1 MKSQFMHVELYSRE
15 EPAKKT
21 KNKENRNHKSDVRTT
36 TAAGVLSEM
45 KREVGFTSHLEQVD
59 APEVLYGSIDALE
72 RSIERYEAEF
82 KTTDKNGKEKKLRK
96 DACIL
101 LAGVVSLDRA
111 DEEIWDEY
119 KTKSIEYLKNKYGEN
134 LKCVVE
140 HTDETNPHFHF
151 YVVGNQ
157 QQDLNLL
164 HDGKL
169 AVSKLAK
176 EDKKNLHQTAYTEAM
191 IKFQDDFYTKVSN
204 KFGLSRTGEEPRERY
219 KSRPD
224 YLRFKKRQETAL
236 NILSDIEKF
245 EKQVRKKARDSGF
258 TVGVKQFNEKTWFGK
273 LDQRVK
279 LIKKESELEL
289 NKKEKT
295 IEKLET
301 DKSNIEH
308 NLSTTKIELQEAY
321 SQRNLAS
328 MKNRTYIDQSRKLKR
343 ENEDLLQY
351 KVNFNSR
358 LQQEKEPLLEKVN
371 SLTSENTVLKNE
383 SSELKKDNLELKK
396 DNAGFKEFIDG
407 VKKHYGSKFEDWC
420 KEIFRTKT
428 KYKY

>member
-21 KNKENRNHKSDVRTT
+21 INKSKNINHKSDVRTT
-36 TAAGVLSEM
+36 TVNGVLSEM
-45 KREVGFTSHLEQVD
+45 KREEGFTSHLETIA

-119 KTKSIEYLKNKYGEN
+119 KTKAIEYLKNKYGEN

-151 YVVGNQ
+151 YVVGNKD
-157 QQDLNLL
+157 QDLNLL

-176 EDKKNLHQTAYTEAM
+176 EDKKKLHQTAYTEAM
-191 IKFQDDFYTKVSN
+191 IKFQDDFYVQVSN

-236 NILSDIEKF
+236 NILANLEEFEEK
-245 EKQVRKKARDSGF
+245 ELKKAKQAGF
-258 TVGVKQFNEKTWFGK
+258 NVGIKNFDETNFFRN
-273 LDQRVK
+273 LDWRVK
-279 LIKKESELEL
+279 RIKKEKDNEIKKLSDENDNL
-289 NKKEKT
+289 N
-295 IEKLET
+295 I
-301 DKSNIEH
+301 DKSNLQHE
-308 NLSTTKIELQEAY
+308 LDMSKIELSDAY
-321 SQRNLAS
+321 SQRNEAS
-328 MKNRTYIDQSRKLKR
+328 RKNSVYIDKVNALKKENKLLLPYKDQFDLKLK
-343 ENEDLLQY
+343 
-351 KVNFNSR
+351 
-358 LQQEKEPLLEKVN
+358 QEKEPLQAEVKE
-371 SLTSENTVLKNE
+371 LTSENTNLKNE
-383 SSELKKDNLELKK
+383 NTKLKKENL
-396 DNAGFKEFIDG
+396 DFKEFILG
-407 VKKHYGSKFEDWC
+407 VKNYYGSKFQEWYEEVFNP
-420 KEIFRTKT
+420 KTKT
-428 KYKY
+428 KPKF

>member
-21 KNKENRNHKSDVRTT
+21 INKSKNINHKSDVRTT
-36 TAAGVLSEM
+36 TVNGVLSEM
-45 KREVGFTSHLEQVD
+45 KREEGFTSHLETIA

-119 KTKSIEYLKNKYGEN
+119 KTKAIEYLKNKYGEN

-151 YVVGNQ
+151 YVVGNKD
-157 QQDLNLL
+157 QDLNLL

-176 EDKKNLHQTAYTEAM
+176 EDKKKLHQTAYTEAM
-191 IKFQDDFYTKVSN
+191 IKFQDDFYVQVSN

-236 NILSDIEKF
+236 NILANLEEFEEK
-245 EKQVRKKARDSGF
+245 ELKKAKQAGF
-258 TVGVKQFNEKTWFGK
+258 NVGIKNFDETNFFRK
-273 LDQRVK
+273 LDWRVK
-279 LIKKESELEL
+279 RIKKEKDNEIKKLSDENDNL
-289 NKKEKT
+289 N
-295 IEKLET
+295 I
-301 DKSNIEH
+301 DKSNLQHE
-308 NLSTTKIELQEAY
+308 LDMSKIELSDAY
-321 SQRNLAS
+321 SQRNEAS
-328 MKNRTYIDQSRKLKR
+328 RKNSVYID
-343 ENEDLLQY
+343 
-351 KVNFNSR
+351 KVNALKKENKLLLPYKDQFDLK
-358 LQQEKEPLLEKVN
+358 LQQEKEPLQAEVN
-371 SLTSENTVLKNE
+371 SLTSENTNLKNE
-383 SSELKKDNLELKK
+383 NSELKKENL
-396 DNAGFKEFIDG
+396 DFKEFILG
-407 VKKHYGSKFEDWC
+407 VKDYYGSKFDEWC
-420 KEIFRTKT
+420 KEVFKTKT

>member
-21 KNKENRNHKSDVRTT
+21 INKSKNINHKSDVRTT
-36 TAAGVLSEM
+36 TVNGVLSEM
-45 KREVGFTSHLEQVD
+45 KREEGFTSHLETIA
-59 APEVLYGSIDALE
+59 APEVLYGSIDTLE

-119 KTKSIEYLKNKYGEN
+119 KTKAIEYLKNKYGEN

-151 YVVGNQ
+151 YVVGNKD
-157 QQDLNLL
+157 QDLNLL

-176 EDKKNLHQTAYTEAM
+176 EDKKKLHQTAYTEAM
-191 IKFQDDFYTKVSN
+191 IKFQDDFYVQVSN

-236 NILSDIEKF
+236 NILANLEEVEEK
-245 EKQVRKKARDSGF
+245 ELKKAKQAGF
-258 TVGVKQFNEKTWFGK
+258 NVGIKNFDETNFFRK
-273 LDQRVK
+273 LDWRVK
-279 LIKKESELEL
+279 RIKKEKDNEIKKLSDENDNL
-289 NKKEKT
+289 N
-295 IEKLET
+295 I
-301 DKSNIEH
+301 DKSNLQHE
-308 NLSTTKIELQEAY
+308 LDMSKIELSDAY
-321 SQRNLAS
+321 SQRNEAS
-328 MKNRTYIDQSRKLKR
+328 RKNSVYID
-343 ENEDLLQY
+343 
-351 KVNFNSR
+351 KVNALKKENKLLLPYKDQFDLK
-358 LQQEKEPLLEKVN
+358 LQQEKEPLQAEVKE
-371 SLTSENTVLKNE
+371 LTSENTNLKNE
-383 SSELKKDNLELKK
+383 NTKLKKENL
-396 DNAGFKEFIDG
+396 DFKEFILG
-407 VKKHYGSKFEDWC
+407 VKNYYGSKFQEWYEEVFNP
-420 KEIFRTKT
+420 KTKT
-428 KYKY
+428 KPKF

>member
-21 KNKENRNHKSDVRTT
+21 INKSKNLNHQSDVRTT
-36 TAAGVLSEM
+36 TVGGVLSEM
-45 KREVGFTSHLEQVD
+45 KREEGFTSHLEQVN
-59 APEVLYGSIDALE
+59 APQVLYGSIDALE
-72 RSIERYEAEF
+72 RSIERYEAEY

-157 QQDLNLL
+157 KQDLNLL

-176 EDKKNLHQTAYTEAM
+176 EDKKKLHQTVYTEAM

-236 NILSDIEKF
+236 NILANLEEFEEK
-245 EKQVRKKARDSGF
+245 ELKKAKQAGF
-258 TVGVKQFNEKTWFGK
+258 NVGIKNFDETNFFRK
-273 LDQRVK
+273 LDWRVK
-279 LIKKESELEL
+279 RIKKEKDNEIKKLSDENDNL
-289 NKKEKT
+289 N
-295 IEKLET
+295 I
-301 DKSNIEH
+301 DKSNLQHE
-308 NLSTTKIELQEAY
+308 LDMSKIELSDAY
-321 SQRNLAS
+321 SQRNEAS
-328 MKNRTYIDQSRKLKR
+328 RKNSVYIDKVNALKKENKLLLPYKDQFDLKLK
-343 ENEDLLQY
+343 
-351 KVNFNSR
+351 
-358 LQQEKEPLLEKVN
+358 QEKEPLQAEVKE
-371 SLTSENTVLKNE
+371 LTSENTNLKNE
-383 SSELKKDNLELKK
+383 NTKLKKENL
-396 DNAGFKEFIDG
+396 DFKEFILG
-407 VKKHYGSKFEDWC
+407 VKNYYGSKFQEWYEEVFNP
-420 KEIFRTKT
+420 KTKT
-428 KYKY
+428 KPKF

>member
-21 KNKENRNHKSDVRTT
+21 INKSKNINHKSDVRTT
-36 TAAGVLSEM
+36 TVNGVLSEM
-45 KREVGFTSHLEQVD
+45 KREEGFTSHLETIA

-119 KTKSIEYLKNKYGEN
+119 KTKAIEYLKNKYGEN

-151 YVVGNQ
+151 YVVGNKD
-157 QQDLNLL
+157 QDLNLL

-176 EDKKNLHQTAYTEAM
+176 EDKKKLHQTAYTEAM
-191 IKFQDDFYTKVSN
+191 IKFQDDFYVQVSN

-236 NILSDIEKF
+236 NILANLKEFEEK
-245 EKQVRKKARDSGF
+245 ELKKAKQAGF
-258 TVGVKQFNEKTWFGK
+258 NVGIKNFDETNFFRK
-273 LDQRVK
+273 LDWRVK
-279 LIKKESELEL
+279 RIKKEKDNEIKKLSDENDNL
-289 NKKEKT
+289 N
-295 IEKLET
+295 I
-301 DKSNIEH
+301 DKSNLQHE
-308 NLSTTKIELQEAY
+308 LDMSKIELSDAY
-321 SQRNLAS
+321 SQRNEAS
-328 MKNRTYIDQSRKLKR
+328 RKNSVYIDKVNALKKENKLLLPYKDQFDLKLK
-343 ENEDLLQY
+343 
-351 KVNFNSR
+351 
-358 LQQEKEPLLEKVN
+358 QEKEPLQAEVKE
-371 SLTSENTVLKNE
+371 LTSENTNLKNE
-383 SSELKKDNLELKK
+383 NTKLKKENL
-396 DNAGFKEFIDG
+396 DFKEFILG
-407 VKKHYGSKFEDWC
+407 VKNYYGSKFQEWYEEVFNP
-420 KEIFRTKT
+420 KTKT
-428 KYKY
+428 KPKF

>member
-21 KNKENRNHKSDVRTT
+21 INKSKNINHKSDVRTT
-36 TAAGVLSEM
+36 TVNGVLSEM
-45 KREVGFTSHLEQVD
+45 KREEGFTSHLETIA

-119 KTKSIEYLKNKYGEN
+119 KTKAIEYLKNKYGEN

-151 YVVGNQ
+151 YVVGNKD
-157 QQDLNLL
+157 QDLNLL

-176 EDKKNLHQTAYTEAM
+176 EDKKKLHQTAYTEAM
-191 IKFQDDFYTKVSN
+191 IKFQDDFYVQVSN

-236 NILSDIEKF
+236 NILANLEEFEEK
-245 EKQVRKKARDSGF
+245 ELKKAKQAGF
-258 TVGVKQFNEKTWFGK
+258 NVGIKNFDETNFFRKLDWRVKRIKNEK
-273 LDQRVK
+273 DNE
-279 LIKKESELEL
+279 IKKLSDENDNL
-289 NKKEKT
+289 N
-295 IEKLET
+295 I
-301 DKSNIEH
+301 DKSNLQHELDMSI
-308 NLSTTKIELQEAY
+308 IELSDAY
-321 SQRNLAS
+321 SQRNEAS
-328 MKNRTYIDQSRKLKR
+328 RKNSVYIDKVNALKKENKLLLPYKDQFDLKLK
-343 ENEDLLQY
+343 
-351 KVNFNSR
+351 
-358 LQQEKEPLLEKVN
+358 QEKEPLQAEVKE
-371 SLTSENTVLKNE
+371 LTS
-383 SSELKKDNLELKK
+383 
-396 DNAGFKEFIDG
+396 
-407 VKKHYGSKFEDWC
+407 
-420 KEIFRTKT
+420 
-428 KYKY
+428 

>member
-21 KNKENRNHKSDVRTT
+21 INKSKNINHKSDVRTT
-36 TAAGVLSEM
+36 TVNGVLSEM
-45 KREVGFTSHLEQVD
+45 KREEGFTSHLETIA

-119 KTKSIEYLKNKYGEN
+119 KTKAIEYLKNKYGEN

-151 YVVGNQ
+151 YVVGNKD
-157 QQDLNLL
+157 QDLNLL

-176 EDKKNLHQTAYTEAM
+176 EDKKKLHQTAYTEAM
-191 IKFQDDFYTKVSN
+191 IKFQDDFYVQVSN

-236 NILSDIEKF
+236 NILANLEEFEEK
-245 EKQVRKKARDSGF
+245 ELKKAKQAGF
-258 TVGVKQFNEKTWFGK
+258 NVGIKNFDETNFFRK
-273 LDQRVK
+273 LDWRVK
-279 LIKKESELEL
+279 RIKKEKDNEIKKLSDENDNL
-289 NKKEKT
+289 N
-295 IEKLET
+295 I
-301 DKSNIEH
+301 DKSNLQHE
-308 NLSTTKIELQEAY
+308 LDMSKIELSDAY
-321 SQRNLAS
+321 SQRNEAS
-328 MKNRTYIDQSRKLKR
+328 RKNSVYIDKVNALKKENKLLLSYKDQFDLKLK
-343 ENEDLLQY
+343 
-351 KVNFNSR
+351 
-358 LQQEKEPLLEKVN
+358 QEKEPLQAEVKE
-371 SLTSENTVLKNE
+371 LTSENTNLKNE
-383 SSELKKDNLELKK
+383 NTKLKKENL
-396 DNAGFKEFIDG
+396 DFKEFILG
-407 VKKHYGSKFEDWC
+407 VKNYYGSKFQEWYEEVFNP
-420 KEIFRTKT
+420 KTKT
-428 KYKY
+428 KPKF

>member
-21 KNKENRNHKSDVRTT
+21 INKSKNLNHQSDVRTT
-36 TAAGVLSEM
+36 TVNGVLSEM
-45 KREVGFTSHLEQVD
+45 KREEGFTSHLEAIA
-59 APEVLYGSIDALE
+59 APEVLYGSISDLE

-157 QQDLNLL
+157 KQDLNLL

-176 EDKKNLHQTAYTEAM
+176 EDKKKLHQTAYTEAM

-236 NILSDIEKF
+236 NILANLEEFEEKEF
-245 EKQVRKKARDSGF
+245 EKA
-258 TVGVKQFNEKTWFGK
+258 KTRGLNIGIKDFDQNTFLGK
-273 LDQRVK
+273 LDWRVK
-279 LIKKESELEL
+279 RIKKEKDNEIKKLSDENDNL
-289 NKKEKT
+289 N
-295 IEKLET
+295 I
-301 DKSNIEH
+301 DKSNLQHE
-308 NLSTTKIELQEAY
+308 LDMSKIELSDAY
-321 SQRNLAS
+321 NQRNEAS
-328 MKNRTYIDQSRKLKR
+328 RKNSVYIDKVNALKKENKLLLPYKDQFDLKLK
-343 ENEDLLQY
+343 
-351 KVNFNSR
+351 
-358 LQQEKEPLLEKVN
+358 QEKEPLQAEVKE
-371 SLTSENTVLKNE
+371 LTSENNNLKNE
-383 SSELKKDNLELKK
+383 NSELKKENL
-396 DNAGFKEFIDG
+396 DFKEFILG
-407 VKKHYGSKFEDWC
+407 VKNYYGSKFDEWC
-420 KEIFRTKT
+420 KEIFKTKT

>member
-21 KNKENRNHKSDVRTT
+21 INKSKNINHKSDVRTT
-36 TAAGVLSEM
+36 TVNGVLSEM
-45 KREVGFTSHLEQVD
+45 KREEGFTSHLETIA

-119 KTKSIEYLKNKYGEN
+119 KTKAIEYLKNKYGEN

-151 YVVGNQ
+151 YVVGNKD
-157 QQDLNLL
+157 QDLNLL

-176 EDKKNLHQTAYTEAM
+176 EDKKKLHQTAYTEAM
-191 IKFQDDFYTKVSN
+191 IKFQDDFYVQVSN

-236 NILSDIEKF
+236 NILANLEEFEEK
-245 EKQVRKKARDSGF
+245 ELKKAKQAGF
-258 TVGVKQFNEKTWFGK
+258 NVGIKNFDETNFFRK
-273 LDQRVK
+273 LDWRVK
-279 LIKKESELEL
+279 RIKKEKDNEIKKLSDENDNL
-289 NKKEKT
+289 N
-295 IEKLET
+295 I
-301 DKSNIEH
+301 DKSNLQHE
-308 NLSTTKIELQEAY
+308 LDMSKIELSDAY
-321 SQRNLAS
+321 SQRNEAS
-328 MKNRTYIDQSRKLKR
+328 RKNSVYIDKVNALKKENKLLLPYKDQFDLKLK
-343 ENEDLLQY
+343 
-351 KVNFNSR
+351 
-358 LQQEKEPLLEKVN
+358 QEKEPLQAEVKE
-371 SLTSENTVLKNE
+371 LTSENTNLKNE
-383 SSELKKDNLELKK
+383 NTKLKKEILD
-396 DNAGFKEFIDG
+396 FKEFILG
-407 VKKHYGSKFEDWC
+407 VKNYYGSKFQEWYEEVFNP
-420 KEIFRTKT
+420 KTKT
-428 KYKY
+428 KPKF

>member
-21 KNKENRNHKSDVRTT
+21 INKSKNINHKSDVRTT
-36 TAAGVLSEM
+36 TVNGVLSEM
-45 KREVGFTSHLEQVD
+45 KREEAFTSHLETIA

-119 KTKSIEYLKNKYGEN
+119 KTKAIEYLKNKYGEN

-140 HTDETNPHFHF
+140 HTDETNPHYHF

-176 EDKKNLHQTAYTEAM
+176 EDKKKLHQTAYTEAM
-191 IKFQDDFYTKVSN
+191 IKFQDDFYVQVSN

-236 NILSDIEKF
+236 NILANLEEFEEK
-245 EKQVRKKARDSGF
+245 ELKKAKQAGF
-258 TVGVKQFNEKTWFGK
+258 NVGIKNFDETNFFRK
-273 LDQRVK
+273 LDWRVK
-279 LIKKESELEL
+279 RIKKEKDNEIKKLSDENDNL
-289 NKKEKT
+289 N
-295 IEKLET
+295 I
-301 DKSNIEH
+301 DKSNLQHE
-308 NLSTTKIELQEAY
+308 LDMSKIELSDAY
-321 SQRNLAS
+321 SQRNEAS
-328 MKNRTYIDQSRKLKR
+328 RKNSVYID
-343 ENEDLLQY
+343 
-351 KVNFNSR
+351 KVNALKKENKLLLPYKDQFDLK
-358 LQQEKEPLLEKVN
+358 LQQEKEPLQAEVKE
-371 SLTSENTVLKNE
+371 LTSENTNLKNE
-383 SSELKKDNLELKK
+383 NSELKKENL
-396 DNAGFKEFIDG
+396 DFKEFILG
-407 VKKHYGSKFEDWC
+407 VKNYYGSKFQEWYEEVFNP
-420 KEIFRTKT
+420 KSKT
-428 KYKY
+428 KPKF

>member
-1 MKSQFMHVELYSRE
+1 MHVELYSRE

-21 KNKENRNHKSDVRTT
+21 INKSKNINHKSDVRTT
-36 TAAGVLSEM
+36 TVNGVLSEM
-45 KREVGFTSHLEQVD
+45 KREEGFTSHLERID
-59 APEVLYGSIDALE
+59 APQVLYGSIDALE
-72 RSIERYEAEF
+72 RSIERYEAEY

-157 QQDLNLL
+157 KQDLNLL

-176 EDKKNLHQTAYTEAM
+176 EDKKKLHQTAYTEAM
-191 IKFQDDFYTKVSN
+191 IKFQDDFYVQVSN
-204 KFGLSRTGEEPRERY
+204 KFGLSRTGDEPRERY

-236 NILSDIEKF
+236 NILANLEKF
-245 EKQVRKKARDSGF
+245 EEKELKKAKTRGF
-258 TVGVKQFNEKTWFGK
+258 NVGIKNFNQNTFLGK
-273 LDQRVK
+273 LDWRVK
-279 LIKKESELEL
+279 RIE
-289 NKKEKT
+289 KEKDRE
-295 IEKLET
+295 IDKLSDENDNLNI
-301 DKSNIEH
+301 DKSNLQHE
-308 NLSTTKIELQEAY
+308 LDMKKIELSDAY
-321 SQRNLAS
+321 NQRNEAS
-328 MKNRTYIDQSRKLKR
+328 RKNSVYIDKVNALKKENKLLLPYKDQFDLKLK
-343 ENEDLLQY
+343 
-351 KVNFNSR
+351 
-358 LQQEKEPLLEKVN
+358 QEKEPLQAEVKE
-371 SLTSENTVLKNE
+371 LTSENTNLKNE
-383 SSELKKDNLELKK
+383 NTKLKKENL
-396 DNAGFKEFIDG
+396 DFKEFILG
-407 VKKHYGSKFEDWC
+407 VKNYYGSKFQEWYEEVFNP
-420 KEIFRTKT
+420 KTKT
-428 KYKY
+428 KPKF

>member
-1 MKSQFMHVELYSRE
+1 E

-21 KNKENRNHKSDVRTT
+21 INKSKNINHKSDVRTT
-36 TAAGVLSEM
+36 TVNGVLSEM
-45 KREVGFTSHLEQVD
+45 KREEGFTSHLETIA

-119 KTKSIEYLKNKYGEN
+119 KTKAIEYLKNKYGEN

-151 YVVGNQ
+151 YVVGNKD
-157 QQDLNLL
+157 QDLNLL

-176 EDKKNLHQTAYTEAM
+176 EDKKKLHQTAYTEAM
-191 IKFQDDFYTKVSN
+191 IKFQDDFYVQVSN

-236 NILSDIEKF
+236 NILANLEEFEEK
-245 EKQVRKKARDSGF
+245 ELKKAKQAGF
-258 TVGVKQFNEKTWFGK
+258 NVGIKNFDETNFFRK
-273 LDQRVK
+273 LDWRVK
-279 LIKKESELEL
+279 RIKKEKDNEIKKLSDENDNL
-289 NKKEKT
+289 N
-295 IEKLET
+295 I
-301 DKSNIEH
+301 DKSNLQHE
-308 NLSTTKIELQEAY
+308 LDMSKIELSDAY
-321 SQRNLAS
+321 SQRNEAS
-328 MKNRTYIDQSRKLKR
+328 RKNSVYID
-343 ENEDLLQY
+343 
-351 KVNFNSR
+351 KVNALKKENKLLLPYKDQFDLK
-358 LQQEKEPLLEKVN
+358 LQQEKEPLQAEVKE
-371 SLTSENTVLKNE
+371 LTSENTNLKNE
-383 SSELKKDNLELKK
+383 NTKLKKENL
-396 DNAGFKEFIDG
+396 DFKEFILG
-407 VKKHYGSKFEDWC
+407 VKNHYGSKFQEWYEEVFNP
-420 KEIFRTKT
+420 KTKT
-428 KYKY
+428 KPKF

>member
-21 KNKENRNHKSDVRTT
+21 INKSKNINHKSDVRTT
-36 TAAGVLSEM
+36 TVNGVLSEM
-45 KREVGFTSHLEQVD
+45 KREEGFTSHLETIA
-59 APEVLYGSIDALE
+59 APEVLYGSIDDLE

-111 DEEIWDEY
+111 DEEIWEEY
-119 KTKSIEYLKNKYGEN
+119 KKSSIEYLKNKYGEN

-176 EDKKNLHQTAYTEAM
+176 EDKKKLHQTAYTEAM
-191 IKFQDDFYTKVSN
+191 IKFQDDFYVQVSN

-236 NILSDIEKF
+236 NILANLEEFEEK
-245 EKQVRKKARDSGF
+245 ELKKAKQAGF
-258 TVGVKQFNEKTWFGK
+258 NVGIKNFDETNFFRK
-273 LDQRVK
+273 LDWRVK
-279 LIKKESELEL
+279 RIKKEKDNEIKKLSDENDNL
-289 NKKEKT
+289 N
-295 IEKLET
+295 I
-301 DKSNIEH
+301 DKSNLQHE
-308 NLSTTKIELQEAY
+308 LDMSKIELSDAY
-321 SQRNLAS
+321 SQRNEAS
-328 MKNRTYIDQSRKLKR
+328 RKNSVYIDKVNALKKENKLLLPYKDQFDLKLK
-343 ENEDLLQY
+343 
-351 KVNFNSR
+351 
-358 LQQEKEPLLEKVN
+358 QEKEPLQAEVKE
-371 SLTSENTVLKNE
+371 LTSENTNLKNE
-383 SSELKKDNLELKK
+383 NTKLKKENL
-396 DNAGFKEFIDG
+396 DFKEFILG
-407 VKKHYGSKFEDWC
+407 VKNYYGSKFQEWYEEVFNP
-420 KEIFRTKT
+420 KTKT
-428 KYKY
+428 KPKF

>member
-21 KNKENRNHKSDVRTT
+21 INKSKNINHKSDVRTT
-36 TAAGVLSEM
+36 TVNGVLSEM
-45 KREVGFTSHLEQVD
+45 KREEGFTSHLETIA

-119 KTKSIEYLKNKYGEN
+119 KTKAIEYLKNKYGEN

-151 YVVGNQ
+151 YVVGNKD
-157 QQDLNLL
+157 QDLNLL

-176 EDKKNLHQTAYTEAM
+176 EDKKKLHQTAYTEAM

-236 NILSDIEKF
+236 NILANLEEFEEKEF
-245 EKQVRKKARDSGF
+245 EKA
-258 TVGVKQFNEKTWFGK
+258 KTRGLNIGIKDFDQNTFLGK
-273 LDQRVK
+273 LDWRVK
-279 LIKKESELEL
+279 RIKKEKDNEIKKLSDENNNL
-289 NKKEKT
+289 N
-295 IEKLET
+295 I
-301 DKSNIEH
+301 DKSNLQHE
-308 NLSTTKIELQEAY
+308 LDMSKIELSDAY
-321 SQRNLAS
+321 NQRNEAS
-328 MKNRTYIDQSRKLKR
+328 RKNSVYIDKVNALKKENKLLLPYKDQFDLKLK
-343 ENEDLLQY
+343 
-351 KVNFNSR
+351 
-358 LQQEKEPLLEKVN
+358 QEKEPLQAEVKE
-371 SLTSENTVLKNE
+371 LTSENTNLKNE
-383 SSELKKDNLELKK
+383 NTKLKKENL
-396 DNAGFKEFIDG
+396 DFKEFILG
-407 VKKHYGSKFEDWC
+407 VKNYYGSKFQEWYEEVFNP
-420 KEIFRTKT
+420 KTKT
-428 KYKY
+428 KPKF

>member
-21 KNKENRNHKSDVRTT
+21 INKSKNINHKSDVRTT
-36 TAAGVLSEM
+36 TVNGVLSEM
-45 KREVGFTSHLEQVD
+45 KREEGFTSHLETIA

-119 KTKSIEYLKNKYGEN
+119 KTKAIEYLKNKYGEN

-151 YVVGNQ
+151 YVVGNKD
-157 QQDLNLL
+157 QDLNLL

-176 EDKKNLHQTAYTEAM
+176 EDKKKLHQTAYTEAM
-191 IKFQDDFYTKVSN
+191 IKFQDDFYVQVSN

-236 NILSDIEKF
+236 NILANLEEF
-245 EKQVRKKARDSGF
+245 EKKELKKAKTRGF
-258 TVGVKQFNEKTWFGK
+258 NVGIKNFNQNTFWGK
-273 LDQRVK
+273 LDWR
-279 LIKKESELEL
+279 IKRIE
-289 NKKEKT
+289 KEKERE
-295 IEKLET
+295 IDKLTGENDNLNI
-301 DKSNIEH
+301 DKSNLQHE
-308 NLSTTKIELQEAY
+308 LDMRKIELSDAY
-321 SQRNLAS
+321 KQRNEAS
-328 MKNRTYIDQSRKLKR
+328 KKNSVYIDKVNALKKENKLLLPYKDQFDLKLK
-343 ENEDLLQY
+343 
-351 KVNFNSR
+351 
-358 LQQEKEPLLEKVN
+358 QEKEPLQAEVKE
-371 SLTSENTVLKNE
+371 LTSENNNLKNE
-383 SSELKKDNLELKK
+383 NSELKKENL
-396 DNAGFKEFIDG
+396 DFKEFILG
-407 VKKHYGSKFEDWC
+407 VKDYYGSKFDEWC
-420 KEIFRTKT
+420 KEVFKTKT

>member
-21 KNKENRNHKSDVRTT
+21 INKSKNINHKSDVRTT
-36 TAAGVLSEM
+36 TVNGVLSEM
-45 KREVGFTSHLEQVD
+45 KREEGFTSHLETIA

-119 KTKSIEYLKNKYGEN
+119 KTKAIEYLKNKYGEN
-134 LKCVVE
+134 LKCIVE

-151 YVVGNQ
+151 YVVGNKD
-157 QQDLNLL
+157 QDLNLL

-176 EDKKNLHQTAYTEAM
+176 EDKKKLHQTAYTEAM
-191 IKFQDDFYTKVSN
+191 IKFQDDFYVQVSN

-236 NILSDIEKF
+236 NILANLEEFEEK
-245 EKQVRKKARDSGF
+245 ELKKAKQAGF
-258 TVGVKQFNEKTWFGK
+258 NVGIKNFDETNFFRK
-273 LDQRVK
+273 LDWRVK
-279 LIKKESELEL
+279 RIKKEKDNEIKKLSDENDNL
-289 NKKEKT
+289 N
-295 IEKLET
+295 I
-301 DKSNIEH
+301 DKSNLQHE
-308 NLSTTKIELQEAY
+308 LDMSKIELSDAY
-321 SQRNLAS
+321 SQRNEAS
-328 MKNRTYIDQSRKLKR
+328 RKNSVYID
-343 ENEDLLQY
+343 
-351 KVNFNSR
+351 KVNALKKENKLLLPYKDQFDLK
-358 LQQEKEPLLEKVN
+358 LQQEKEPLQAEVKE
-371 SLTSENTVLKNE
+371 LTSENTNLKNE
-383 SSELKKDNLELKK
+383 NTKLKKENL
-396 DNAGFKEFIDG
+396 DFKEFILG
-407 VKKHYGSKFEDWC
+407 VKNHYGSKFQEWYEEVFNP
-420 KEIFRTKT
+420 KTKT
-428 KYKY
+428 KPKF

>member
-21 KNKENRNHKSDVRTT
+21 INKSKNINHKSDVRTT
-36 TAAGVLSEM
+36 TVNGVLSEM
-45 KREVGFTSHLEQVD
+45 KREEGFTSHLETIA

-119 KTKSIEYLKNKYGEN
+119 KTKAIEYLKNKYGEN

-151 YVVGNQ
+151 YVVGNKD
-157 QQDLNLL
+157 QDLNLL

-176 EDKKNLHQTAYTEAM
+176 EDKKKLHQTVYTEAM

-236 NILSDIEKF
+236 NILANLEEFEEKEF
-245 EKQVRKKARDSGF
+245 EKA
-258 TVGVKQFNEKTWFGK
+258 KTRGLNIGIKDFDQNTFLGK
-273 LDQRVK
+273 LDWRVK
-279 LIKKESELEL
+279 RIKKEKDNEIKKLSDENDNL
-289 NKKEKT
+289 N
-295 IEKLET
+295 I
-301 DKSNIEH
+301 DKSNLQHE
-308 NLSTTKIELQEAY
+308 LDMSKIELSDAY
-321 SQRNLAS
+321 NQRNEAS
-328 MKNRTYIDQSRKLKR
+328 RKNSVYIDKVNALKKENKLLLPYKDQFDLKLK
-343 ENEDLLQY
+343 
-351 KVNFNSR
+351 
-358 LQQEKEPLLEKVN
+358 QEKEPLQAEVKE
-371 SLTSENTVLKNE
+371 LTSENNNLKNE
-383 SSELKKDNLELKK
+383 NSELKKENL
-396 DNAGFKEFIDG
+396 DFKEFILG
-407 VKKHYGSKFEDWC
+407 VKNYYGSKFDEWC
-420 KEIFRTKT
+420 KEIFKTKT

>member
-21 KNKENRNHKSDVRTT
+21 INKSKNINHKSDVRTT
-36 TAAGVLSEM
+36 TVNGVLSEM
-45 KREVGFTSHLEQVD
+45 KREEGFTSHLERVD
-59 APEVLYGSIDALE
+59 APQVLYGSIDALE

-111 DEEIWDEY
+111 DEEIWEEY

-176 EDKKNLHQTAYTEAM
+176 EDKKKLHQTVYTEAM

-236 NILSDIEKF
+236 NILANLEEF
-245 EKQVRKKARDSGF
+245 EKKEFKKA
-258 TVGVKQFNEKTWFGK
+258 KTKGLNIGIKDFDQNTFWGK
-273 LDQRVK
+273 LDWRVK
-279 LIKKESELEL
+279 RIEKKNKVEIKKLSDENDKL
-289 NKKEKT
+289 N
-295 IEKLET
+295 I
-301 DKSNIEH
+301 DKSNLQHE
-308 NLSTTKIELQEAY
+308 LDMSKIELSDAY
-321 SQRNLAS
+321 SQRNEAS
-328 MKNRTYIDQSRKLKR
+328 RKNSVYID
-343 ENEDLLQY
+343 
-351 KVNFNSR
+351 KVNALKKENKLLLPYKDQFDLK
-358 LQQEKEPLLEKVN
+358 LQQEKEPLQAEVKE
-371 SLTSENTVLKNE
+371 LTSENTNLKNE
-383 SSELKKDNLELKK
+383 NTKLKKENL
-396 DNAGFKEFIDG
+396 DFKEFILG
-407 VKKHYGSKFEDWC
+407 VKNHYGSKFQEWYEEVFNP
-420 KEIFRTKT
+420 KTKT
-428 KYKY
+428 KPKF

>member
-1 MKSQFMHVELYSRE
+1 MHVELYSRE

-21 KNKENRNHKSDVRTT
+21 INKSKNINHKSDVRTT
-36 TAAGVLSEM
+36 TVNGVLSEM
-45 KREVGFTSHLEQVD
+45 KREEGFTSHLETIA

-111 DEEIWDEY
+111 DEEIWEEY
-119 KTKSIEYLKNKYGEN
+119 KKSSIEYLKNKYGEN

-151 YVVGNQ
+151 YVVGNKD
-157 QQDLNLL
+157 QDLNLL

-176 EDKKNLHQTAYTEAM
+176 EDKKKLHQTAYTEAM
-191 IKFQDDFYTKVSN
+191 IKFQDDFYVQVSN

-236 NILSDIEKF
+236 NILANLEEFEEK
-245 EKQVRKKARDSGF
+245 ELKKAKQAGF
-258 TVGVKQFNEKTWFGK
+258 NVGIKNFDETNFFRK
-273 LDQRVK
+273 LDWRVK
-279 LIKKESELEL
+279 RIKKEKDNEIKKLSDENDNL
-289 NKKEKT
+289 N
-295 IEKLET
+295 I
-301 DKSNIEH
+301 DKSNLQHE
-308 NLSTTKIELQEAY
+308 LDMSKIELSDAY
-321 SQRNLAS
+321 SQRNEAS
-328 MKNRTYIDQSRKLKR
+328 RKNSVYID
-343 ENEDLLQY
+343 
-351 KVNFNSR
+351 KVNALKKENKLLLPYKDQFDLK
-358 LQQEKEPLLEKVN
+358 LQQEKEPLQAEVKE
-371 SLTSENTVLKNE
+371 LTSENNNLKNE
-383 SSELKKDNLELKK
+383 NSELKKENL
-396 DNAGFKEFIDG
+396 DFKEFILG
-407 VKKHYGSKFEDWC
+407 VKNYYGSKFQEWYEEVFNP
-420 KEIFRTKT
+420 KTKT
-428 KYKY
+428 KPKF

>member
-21 KNKENRNHKSDVRTT
+21 INKSKNLNHQSDVRTT
-36 TAAGVLSEM
+36 TVSGVLSEM
-45 KREVGFTSHLEQVD
+45 KREEGFTSHLERVD
-59 APEVLYGSIDALE
+59 APQVLYGSIDALE
-72 RSIERYEAEF
+72 RSIERYEAEY

-157 QQDLNLL
+157 KQDLNLL

-176 EDKKNLHQTAYTEAM
+176 EDKKKLHQTVYTEAM

-236 NILSDIEKF
+236 NILANLEKF
-245 EKQVRKKARDSGF
+245 EEKELKKAKTRGF
-258 TVGVKQFNEKTWFGK
+258 NVGIKNFNQNTFLGK
-273 LDQRVK
+273 LDWRVK
-279 LIKKESELEL
+279 RIE
-289 NKKEKT
+289 KEKDRE
-295 IEKLET
+295 IDKLSDENDNLNI
-301 DKSNIEH
+301 DKSNLQHE
-308 NLSTTKIELQEAY
+308 LDMKKIELSDAY
-321 SQRNLAS
+321 NQRNEAS
-328 MKNRTYIDQSRKLKR
+328 RKNSVYID
-343 ENEDLLQY
+343 
-351 KVNFNSR
+351 KVNALKKENKLLLPYKDQFDLK
-358 LQQEKEPLLEKVN
+358 LQQEKEPLQAEVKE
-371 SLTSENTVLKNE
+371 LTSENNNLKNE
-383 SSELKKDNLELKK
+383 NSELKKENI
-396 DNAGFKEFIDG
+396 GFKEFIDG
-407 VKKHYGSKFEDWC
+407 VKNHYGSKFEEWC
-420 KEIFRTKT
+420 KETFRTKT
-428 KYKY
+428 KHKY

>member
-21 KNKENRNHKSDVRTT
+21 INKSKNINHKSDVRTT
-36 TAAGVLSEM
+36 TVNGVLSEM
-45 KREVGFTSHLEQVD
+45 KREEGFTSHLETIA

-119 KTKSIEYLKNKYGEN
+119 KTKAIEYLKNKYGEN

-151 YVVGNQ
+151 YVVGNKD
-157 QQDLNLL
+157 QDLNLL

-176 EDKKNLHQTAYTEAM
+176 EDKKKLHQTAYTEAM
-191 IKFQDDFYTKVSN
+191 IKFQDDFYVQVSN

-236 NILSDIEKF
+236 NILANLEEFEEK
-245 EKQVRKKARDSGF
+245 ELKKAKQAGF
-258 TVGVKQFNEKTWFGK
+258 NVGIKNFDETNFFRK
-273 LDQRVK
+273 LDWRVK
-279 LIKKESELEL
+279 RIKKEKDNEIKKLSDENDNL
-289 NKKEKT
+289 N
-295 IEKLET
+295 I
-301 DKSNIEH
+301 DKSNLQHEL
-308 NLSTTKIELQEAY
+308 NMSKIELSDAY
-321 SQRNLAS
+321 SQRNEAS
-328 MKNRTYIDQSRKLKR
+328 RKNSVYIDKVNALKKENKLLLPYKDQFDLKLK
-343 ENEDLLQY
+343 
-351 KVNFNSR
+351 
-358 LQQEKEPLLEKVN
+358 QEKEPLQAEVKE
-371 SLTSENTVLKNE
+371 LTSENTNLKNE
-383 SSELKKDNLELKK
+383 NTKLKKENL
-396 DNAGFKEFIDG
+396 DFKEFILG
-407 VKKHYGSKFEDWC
+407 VKNYYGSKFQEWYEEVFNP
-420 KEIFRTKT
+420 KTKT
-428 KYKY
+428 KPKF

>member
-21 KNKENRNHKSDVRTT
+21 INKSKNINHKSDVRTT
-36 TAAGVLSEM
+36 TVNGVLSEM
-45 KREVGFTSHLEQVD
+45 KREEGFTSHLETIA

-119 KTKSIEYLKNKYGEN
+119 KTKAIEYLKNKYGEN

-151 YVVGNQ
+151 YVVGNKD
-157 QQDLNLL
+157 QDLNLL

-176 EDKKNLHQTAYTEAM
+176 EDKKKLHQTAYTEAM
-191 IKFQDDFYTKVSN
+191 IKFQDDFYVQVSN

-236 NILSDIEKF
+236 NILANLEEFEEK
-245 EKQVRKKARDSGF
+245 ELKKAKQAGF
-258 TVGVKQFNEKTWFGK
+258 NVGIKNFDETNFFRK
-273 LDQRVK
+273 LDWRVK
-279 LIKKESELEL
+279 RIKKEKDNEIKKLSDENDNL
-289 NKKEKT
+289 N
-295 IEKLET
+295 I
-301 DKSNIEH
+301 DKSNLQHE
-308 NLSTTKIELQEAY
+308 LDMSKIELSDAY
-321 SQRNLAS
+321 SQRNEAS
-328 MKNRTYIDQSRKLKR
+328 RKNSVYIDKVNALKKENKLLLPYKDQFDLKLK
-343 ENEDLLQY
+343 
-351 KVNFNSR
+351 
-358 LQQEKEPLLEKVN
+358 QEKEPLQAEVN
-371 SLTSENTVLKNE
+371 SLTSENTNLKNE
-383 SSELKKDNLELKK
+383 NTKLKKENL
-396 DNAGFKEFIDG
+396 DFKEFILG
-407 VKKHYGSKFEDWC
+407 VKNYYGSKFQEWYEEVFNP
-420 KEIFRTKT
+420 KTKT
-428 KYKY
+428 KPKF

>member
-21 KNKENRNHKSDVRTT
+21 INKSKNLNHQSDVRTT
-36 TAAGVLSEM
+36 TVSGVLSEM
-45 KREVGFTSHLEQVD
+45 KREEGFTSHLERVD
-59 APEVLYGSIDALE
+59 APQVLYGSIDALE

-111 DEEIWDEY
+111 DEEIWEEY
-119 KTKSIEYLKNKYGEN
+119 KKSSIEYLKNKYGEN

-151 YVVGNQ
+151 YVVGNKD
-157 QQDLNLL
+157 QDLNLL

-176 EDKKNLHQTAYTEAM
+176 EYKKKLHQTAYTEAM
-191 IKFQDDFYTKVSN
+191 IKFQDDFYVQVSN

-236 NILSDIEKF
+236 NILANLEEFEEK
-245 EKQVRKKARDSGF
+245 ELKKAKQAGF
-258 TVGVKQFNEKTWFGK
+258 NVGIKNFDETNFFRK
-273 LDQRVK
+273 LDWRVK
-279 LIKKESELEL
+279 RIKKEKDNEIKKLSDENDNL
-289 NKKEKT
+289 N
-295 IEKLET
+295 I
-301 DKSNIEH
+301 DKSNLQHE
-308 NLSTTKIELQEAY
+308 LDMSKIELSAAY
-321 SQRNLAS
+321 SQRNAAS
-328 MKNRTYIDQSRKLKR
+328 RKNSVYIDKVNALKKENKLLLPYKDQFDLKLK
-343 ENEDLLQY
+343 
-351 KVNFNSR
+351 
-358 LQQEKEPLLEKVN
+358 QEKEPLQAEVKE
-371 SLTSENTVLKNE
+371 LTSENTNLKNE
-383 SSELKKDNLELKK
+383 NTKLKKENL
-396 DNAGFKEFIDG
+396 DFKEFILG
-407 VKKHYGSKFEDWC
+407 VKNYYGSKFQEWYEEVFNP
-420 KEIFRTKT
+420 KTKT
-428 KYKY
+428 KPKF

>member
-21 KNKENRNHKSDVRTT
+21 INKSKNINHKSDVRTT
-36 TAAGVLSEM
+36 TVNGVLSEM
-45 KREVGFTSHLEQVD
+45 KREEGFTSHLEAIA
-59 APEVLYGSIDALE
+59 APEVLYGSINALE
-72 RSIERYEAEF
+72 RSIERYEAEY

-111 DEEIWDEY
+111 DEEIWEEY

-151 YVVGNQ
+151 YVVGNKD
-157 QQDLNLL
+157 QDLNLL

-176 EDKKNLHQTAYTEAM
+176 EDKKKLHQTAYTEAM

-236 NILSDIEKF
+236 NILANLEDF
-245 EKQVRKKARDSGF
+245 EKKEFAKAKKRGLNIGIKNFDQNTF
-258 TVGVKQFNEKTWFGK
+258 WGK
-273 LDQRVK
+273 LDWRVK
-279 LIKKESELEL
+279 RIENKNNVEIKKLSDENDNL
-289 NKKEKT
+289 N
-295 IEKLET
+295 I
-301 DKSNIEH
+301 DKSNLQHE
-308 NLSTTKIELQEAY
+308 LDMSKIELSDAY
-321 SQRNLAS
+321 KQRNEAS
-328 MKNRTYIDQSRKLKR
+328 RKNSVYID
-343 ENEDLLQY
+343 
-351 KVNFNSR
+351 KVNALKKENKLLLPYKDQFDLK
-358 LQQEKEPLLEKVN
+358 LQQEKEPLQAEVKD
-371 SLTSENTVLKNE
+371 LTSENTNLKNE
-383 SSELKKDNLELKK
+383 NTQIKKENL
-396 DNAGFKEFIDG
+396 DFKEFILG
-407 VKKHYGSKFEDWC
+407 VKNHYGSKFQEWYEEVFNP
-420 KEIFRTKT
+420 KTKT
-428 KYKY
+428 KPKF

>member
-21 KNKENRNHKSDVRTT
+21 INKSKNLNHQSDVRTT
-36 TAAGVLSEM
+36 TVNGVLSEM
-45 KREVGFTSHLEQVD
+45 KREEGFTSHLETIH
-59 APEVLYGSIDALE
+59 APNVLYGSIDALE
-72 RSIERYEAEF
+72 RSIERYEAEY

-111 DEEIWDEY
+111 DEEIWDDY
-119 KTKSIEYLKNKYGEN
+119 KAKAIEYFKDKYGEN
-134 LKCVVE
+134 LKCIVE

-151 YVVGNQ
+151 YVVGNKD
-157 QQDLNLL
+157 QDLNLL

-176 EDKKNLHQTAYTEAM
+176 EDKKRLHQTAYTEAM

-236 NILSDIEKF
+236 NILANLEEFEEKEF
-245 EKQVRKKARDSGF
+245 EKA
-258 TVGVKQFNEKTWFGK
+258 KTRGLNIGIKDFDQNTFLGK
-273 LDQRVK
+273 LDWRVK
-279 LIKKESELEL
+279 RIKKEKDNEIKKLSDENDNL
-289 NKKEKT
+289 N
-295 IEKLET
+295 I
-301 DKSNIEH
+301 DKSNLQHELDI
-308 NLSTTKIELQEAY
+308 SKIELSDAY
-321 SQRNLAS
+321 NQRNEAS
-328 MKNRTYIDQSRKLKR
+328 RKNSVYID
-343 ENEDLLQY
+343 
-351 KVNFNSR
+351 KVNALKKENKLLLPYKDQFDLK
-358 LQQEKEPLLEKVN
+358 LQQEKEPLQAEVN
-371 SLTSENTVLKNE
+371 SLTSENTNLKNE
-383 SSELKKDNLELKK
+383 NSELKKENL
-396 DNAGFKEFIDG
+396 DFKEFILG
-407 VKKHYGSKFEDWC
+407 VKDYYGSKFDEWC
-420 KEIFRTKT
+420 KEIFKTKT

>member
-21 KNKENRNHKSDVRTT
+21 INKSKNINHKSDVRTT
-36 TAAGVLSEM
+36 TVNGVLSEM
-45 KREVGFTSHLEQVD
+45 KREEGFTSHLETIA

-119 KTKSIEYLKNKYGEN
+119 KTKAIEYLKNKYGEN

-151 YVVGNQ
+151 YVVGNKD
-157 QQDLNLL
+157 QDLNLL

-176 EDKKNLHQTAYTEAM
+176 EDKKKLHQTAYTEAM
-191 IKFQDDFYTKVSN
+191 IKFQDDFYVQVSN

-236 NILSDIEKF
+236 NILANLEEFEEK
-245 EKQVRKKARDSGF
+245 ELKKAKQAGF
-258 TVGVKQFNEKTWFGK
+258 NVGIKNFDETNFFRK
-273 LDQRVK
+273 LDWRVK
-279 LIKKESELEL
+279 RIKKEKDNEIKKLSDENDNL
-289 NKKEKT
+289 N
-295 IEKLET
+295 I
-301 DKSNIEH
+301 DKSNLQHE
-308 NLSTTKIELQEAY
+308 LDMSKIELSDAY
-321 SQRNLAS
+321 SQRNEAS
-328 MKNRTYIDQSRKLKR
+328 RKNSVYIDKVNALKKENKLLLPYKDQFDLKLK
-343 ENEDLLQY
+343 
-351 KVNFNSR
+351 
-358 LQQEKEPLLEKVN
+358 QEKEPLQAEVKE
-371 SLTSENTVLKNE
+371 LTSENNNLKNE
-383 SSELKKDNLELKK
+383 NSELKKENL
-396 DNAGFKEFIDG
+396 DFKEFILG
-407 VKKHYGSKFEDWC
+407 VKNYYGSKFQEWYEEVFNP
-420 KEIFRTKT
+420 KTKT
-428 KYKY
+428 KPKF

>member
-1 MKSQFMHVELYSRE
+1 M
-15 EPAKKT
+15 
-21 KNKENRNHKSDVRTT
+21 
-36 TAAGVLSEM
+36 
-45 KREVGFTSHLEQVD
+45 
-59 APEVLYGSIDALE
+59 LYGSISDLE

-157 QQDLNLL
+157 KQDLNLL

-176 EDKKNLHQTAYTEAM
+176 EDKKKLHQTAYTEAM
-191 IKFQDDFYTKVSN
+191 IKFQDDFYAKVSN

-236 NILSDIEKF
+236 NILANLEEFEEKEF
-245 EKQVRKKARDSGF
+245 EKA
-258 TVGVKQFNEKTWFGK
+258 KTRGLNIGIKDFDQNTFLGK
-273 LDQRVK
+273 LDWRVK
-279 LIKKESELEL
+279 RIKKEKDNEIKKLSDENDNL
-289 NKKEKT
+289 N
-295 IEKLET
+295 I
-301 DKSNIEH
+301 DKSNLQHE
-308 NLSTTKIELQEAY
+308 LDMSKIELSDAY
-321 SQRNLAS
+321 NQRNEAS
-328 MKNRTYIDQSRKLKR
+328 RKNSVYIDKVNALKKENKLLLPYKDQFDLKLK
-343 ENEDLLQY
+343 
-351 KVNFNSR
+351 
-358 LQQEKEPLLEKVN
+358 QEKEPLQAEVKE
-371 SLTSENTVLKNE
+371 LTSENNNLKNE
-383 SSELKKDNLELKK
+383 NSELKKENL
-396 DNAGFKEFIDG
+396 DFKEFILG
-407 VKKHYGSKFEDWC
+407 VKNYYGSKFDEWC
-420 KEIFRTKT
+420 KEIFKTKT

>member
-21 KNKENRNHKSDVRTT
+21 INKSKNLNHQSDVRTT
-36 TAAGVLSEM
+36 TVGGVLSEM
-45 KREVGFTSHLEQVD
+45 KREEGFTSHLEQVN
-59 APEVLYGSIDALE
+59 APQVLYGSIDALE
-72 RSIERYEAEF
+72 RSIERYEAEY

-157 QQDLNLL
+157 KQDLNLL

-176 EDKKNLHQTAYTEAM
+176 EDKKKLHQTAYTEAM

-236 NILSDIEKF
+236 NILANLEEF
-245 EKQVRKKARDSGF
+245 EKKEFEKAKKKGLNIGIKDF
-258 TVGVKQFNEKTWFGK
+258 DQNTFWGK
-273 LDQRVK
+273 LDWRVK
-279 LIKKESELEL
+279 RIEKKSKVEIKKLSDENDNL
-289 NKKEKT
+289 N
-295 IEKLET
+295 I
-301 DKSNIEH
+301 DKSNLQHE
-308 NLSTTKIELQEAY
+308 LDMSKIELSDAY
-321 SQRNLAS
+321 SQRNEAS
-328 MKNRTYIDQSRKLKR
+328 RKNSVYID
-343 ENEDLLQY
+343 
-351 KVNFNSR
+351 KVNALKKENKSLLPYKDQFDLK
-358 LQQEKEPLLEKVN
+358 LQQEKEPLQAEVKE
-371 SLTSENTVLKNE
+371 LTSENTNLKNE
-383 SSELKKDNLELKK
+383 NSELKKENL
-396 DNAGFKEFIDG
+396 DFKEFILG
-407 VKKHYGSKFEDWC
+407 VKNHYGSKFQEWYEEVFNP
-420 KEIFRTKT
+420 KTKT
-428 KYKY
+428 KPKF

>member
-21 KNKENRNHKSDVRTT
+21 INKSKNLNHQSDVRTT
-36 TAAGVLSEM
+36 TVGGVLSEM
-45 KREVGFTSHLEQVD
+45 KREEGFTSHLEQVN
-59 APEVLYGSIDALE
+59 APQVLYGSIDALE
-72 RSIERYEAEF
+72 RSIERYEAEY

-157 QQDLNLL
+157 KQDLNLL

-176 EDKKNLHQTAYTEAM
+176 EDKKKLHQTAYTEAM

-236 NILSDIEKF
+236 NILANLEEF
-245 EKQVRKKARDSGF
+245 EKKELKKAKQAGF
-258 TVGVKQFNEKTWFGK
+258 NVGIKNFDETNFFRK
-273 LDQRVK
+273 LDWRVK
-279 LIKKESELEL
+279 RIKKEKDNEIKKLSDENDNL
-289 NKKEKT
+289 N
-295 IEKLET
+295 I
-301 DKSNIEH
+301 DKSYLQHE
-308 NLSTTKIELQEAY
+308 LDMSKIELSDAY
-321 SQRNLAS
+321 SQRNEAS
-328 MKNRTYIDQSRKLKR
+328 RKNSVYIDKVNTLKKENKLLLPYKDQFDLKLK
-343 ENEDLLQY
+343 
-351 KVNFNSR
+351 
-358 LQQEKEPLLEKVN
+358 QEKEPLQAEVKE
-371 SLTSENTVLKNE
+371 LTSENTNLKNE
-383 SSELKKDNLELKK
+383 NSELKKENL
-396 DNAGFKEFIDG
+396 DFKEFILG
-407 VKKHYGSKFEDWC
+407 VKNHYGSKFQEWYEEVFNP
-420 KEIFRTKT
+420 KTKT
-428 KYKY
+428 KPKF

>member
-21 KNKENRNHKSDVRTT
+21 INKSKNINHKSDVRTT
-36 TAAGVLSEM
+36 TVSGVLSEM
-45 KREVGFTSHLEQVD
+45 KREEGFTSHLEQVN
-59 APEVLYGSIDALE
+59 APQVLYGSIDDLE

-82 KTTDKNGKEKKLRK
+82 KTIDKNGKEKKLRK

-151 YVVGNQ
+151 YVTGNQ
-157 QQDLNLL
+157 KQDLNLL

-176 EDKKNLHQTAYTEAM
+176 EDKKKLHQTAYTEAM

-236 NILSDIEKF
+236 NILANLEEFEEKEF
-245 EKQVRKKARDSGF
+245 KKAKTRGLNIGIRDF
-258 TVGVKQFNEKTWFGK
+258 DQNTFWGK
-273 LDQRVK
+273 LDWRVK
-279 LIKKESELEL
+279 RIEKKNKVEIKKLSDENDNL
-289 NKKEKT
+289 N
-295 IEKLET
+295 I
-301 DKSNIEH
+301 DKSNLQHE
-308 NLSTTKIELQEAY
+308 LDMSKIELSEAY
-321 SQRNLAS
+321 NQRNEAS
-328 MKNRTYIDQSRKLKR
+328 RKNSVYIDKVNALKKENKLLLPYKDQFDLKLK
-343 ENEDLLQY
+343 
-351 KVNFNSR
+351 
-358 LQQEKEPLLEKVN
+358 QEKEPLQAEVKK
-371 SLTSENTVLKNE
+371 LTSENNILK
-383 SSELKKDNLELKK
+383 SENSKLSEKYGKIKD
-396 DNAGFKEFIDG
+396 FIDT
-407 VKKHYGSKFEDWC
+407 VKNHYGEKYEEWYRAVFE
-420 KEIFRTKT
+420 KT
-428 KYKY
+428 KIKPKF

>member
-21 KNKENRNHKSDVRTT
+21 INKSKNLDHQSDVRTT
-36 TAAGVLSEM
+36 TVSGVLSEM
-45 KREVGFTSHLEQVD
+45 KREEGFTSHLEQVN
-59 APEVLYGSIDALE
+59 APQVLYGSISDLE

-157 QQDLNLL
+157 KQDLNLL

-176 EDKKNLHQTAYTEAM
+176 EDKKKLHQTVYTEAM

-236 NILSDIEKF
+236 NILANLEEFEEK
-245 EKQVRKKARDSGF
+245 ELKKAKQAGF
-258 TVGVKQFNEKTWFGK
+258 NVGIKDFDQNTFLGK
-273 LDQRVK
+273 LDWRVK
-279 LIKKESELEL
+279 RIKKEKDNEIKKLSDENDNL
-289 NKKEKT
+289 N
-295 IEKLET
+295 I
-301 DKSNIEH
+301 DKSNLQHE
-308 NLSTTKIELQEAY
+308 LDMSKIELSDAY
-321 SQRNLAS
+321 NQRNEAS
-328 MKNRTYIDQSRKLKR
+328 RKNSVYIDKVNALKKENKLLLPYKDQFDLKLK
-343 ENEDLLQY
+343 
-351 KVNFNSR
+351 
-358 LQQEKEPLLEKVN
+358 QEKEPLQAEVKE
-371 SLTSENTVLKNE
+371 LTSENTNLKNE
-383 SSELKKDNLELKK
+383 NSELKKENL
-396 DNAGFKEFIDG
+396 DFKEFILG
-407 VKKHYGSKFEDWC
+407 VKNYYGSKFQEWYEEVFNP
-420 KEIFRTKT
+420 KTKT
-428 KYKY
+428 KPKF

>member
-21 KNKENRNHKSDVRTT
+21 INKSKNINHQSDVRTT
-36 TAAGVLSEM
+36 TVGGVLSEM
-45 KREVGFTSHLEQVD
+45 KREEGFTSHLNTIH
-59 APEVLYGSIDALE
+59 APQVLYGSIDALE

-119 KTKSIEYLKNKYGEN
+119 KAKSIEYLKNKYGEN

-151 YVVGNQ
+151 YVTGNQ
-157 QQDLNLL
+157 KQDLNLL

-176 EDKKNLHQTAYTEAM
+176 EDKKKLHLTAYTEAM

-236 NILSDIEKF
+236 NILANLEEF
-245 EKQVRKKARDSGF
+245 EKKEFKKAKTRGLNIGIRDF
-258 TVGVKQFNEKTWFGK
+258 DQNTFWGK
-273 LDQRVK
+273 LDWRVK
-279 LIKKESELEL
+279 RIEKKNKVEIKKLSDENDNL
-289 NKKEKT
+289 N
-295 IEKLET
+295 I
-301 DKSNIEH
+301 DKSNLQHE
-308 NLSTTKIELQEAY
+308 LDMSKIELSDAY
-321 SQRNLAS
+321 SQRNEAS
-328 MKNRTYIDQSRKLKR
+328 RKNSVYIDKVNALKKENKLLLPYKDQFDLKLK
-343 ENEDLLQY
+343 
-351 KVNFNSR
+351 
-358 LQQEKEPLLEKVN
+358 QEKEPLQAEVKE
-371 SLTSENTVLKNE
+371 LTSENTNLKNE
-383 SSELKKDNLELKK
+383 NSELKKENL
-396 DNAGFKEFIDG
+396 DFKEFILG
-407 VKKHYGSKFEDWC
+407 VKNHYGSKFQEWYEEVFNP
-420 KEIFRTKT
+420 KTKT
-428 KYKY
+428 KPKF

>member
-21 KNKENRNHKSDVRTT
+21 INKSKNLNHQSDVRTT
-36 TAAGVLSEM
+36 TVSGVLSEM
-45 KREVGFTSHLEQVD
+45 KREEGFTSHLERVD
-59 APEVLYGSIDALE
+59 APQVLYGSIDALE

-111 DEEIWDEY
+111 DEEIWEEY
-119 KTKSIEYLKNKYGEN
+119 KKSSIEYLKNKYGEN

-151 YVVGNQ
+151 YVVGNKD
-157 QQDLNLL
+157 QDLNLL

-176 EDKKNLHQTAYTEAM
+176 EDKKKLHQTAYTEAM
-191 IKFQDDFYTKVSN
+191 IKFQDDFYVQVSN

-236 NILSDIEKF
+236 NILANLEEFEEK
-245 EKQVRKKARDSGF
+245 ELKKAKQAGF
-258 TVGVKQFNEKTWFGK
+258 NVGIKNFDETNFFRK
-273 LDQRVK
+273 LDWRVK
-279 LIKKESELEL
+279 RIKKEKDNEIKKLSDENDNL
-289 NKKEKT
+289 N
-295 IEKLET
+295 I
-301 DKSNIEH
+301 DKSNLQHE
-308 NLSTTKIELQEAY
+308 LDMSKIELSDAY
-321 SQRNLAS
+321 SQRNEAS
-328 MKNRTYIDQSRKLKR
+328 RKNSVYIDKVNALKKKNKLLLPYKDQFDLKLK
-343 ENEDLLQY
+343 
-351 KVNFNSR
+351 
-358 LQQEKEPLLEKVN
+358 QEKEPLQAEVKE
-371 SLTSENTVLKNE
+371 LTSENTNLKNE
-383 SSELKKDNLELKK
+383 NTTLKKENL
-396 DNAGFKEFIDG
+396 DFKEFILG
-407 VKKHYGSKFEDWC
+407 VKNYYGSKFQEWYEEVFNP
-420 KEIFRTKT
+420 KTKT
-428 KYKY
+428 KPKF